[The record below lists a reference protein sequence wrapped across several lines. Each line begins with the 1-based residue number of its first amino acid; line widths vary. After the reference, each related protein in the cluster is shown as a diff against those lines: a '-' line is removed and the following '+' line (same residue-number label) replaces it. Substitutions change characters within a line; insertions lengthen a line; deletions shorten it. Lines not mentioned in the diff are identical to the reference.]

1 MAYKESRFNRLDA
14 PVPGESL
21 TATPQNAKWEH
32 PPHMPQTGDAFE
44 YIWSQM
50 HKEPQ
55 LTQLISLL
63 DTGVPVEALAKTLL
77 FAGFSEGKWTVDGA
91 VLLAEPVFM
100 SITALAKNA
109 GLKEVN
115 LSMESKDP
123 ISFARETQ
131 MMKEMS
137 KEVTDVKKELKKVKK
152 VEEQKGGLMAKPMNV
167 KEI

>member
-21 TATPQNAKWEH
+21 TATPRNAKWEH
-32 PPHMPQTGDAFE
+32 PPQMPETGDAFE
-44 YIWSQM
+44 FIWDQM

-77 FAGFSEGKWTVDGA
+77 FAGFGEGKWTVDGA
-91 VLLAEPVFM
+91 ILLAEPVFL
-100 SITALAKNA
+100 SIAALAKNA

-115 LSMESKDP
+115 LSMEKKDP
-123 ISFARETQ
+123 ISFARESQ

-137 KEVTDVKKELKKVKK
+137 KEVTDVKKELTKVKK